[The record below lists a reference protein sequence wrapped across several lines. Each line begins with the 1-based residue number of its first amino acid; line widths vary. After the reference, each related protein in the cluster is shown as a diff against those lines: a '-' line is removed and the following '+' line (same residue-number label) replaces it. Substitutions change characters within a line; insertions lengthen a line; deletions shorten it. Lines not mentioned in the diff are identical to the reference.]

1 MSNKA
6 LLASSVGGAI
16 VSWLPIIE
24 TTLRIFGSVVAA
36 LGGLLYLLLQWHN
49 YRNRNKTKS

>member
-36 LGGLLYLLLQWHN
+36 IGGVVYLLIQVRA
-49 YRNRNKTKS
+49 YRKGKK